1 MKTKFY
7 YFIKIIFFTP
17 FWILSTSDTRKSWLE
32 FKSGLIKHDCSYDY
46 SKPYRDDFGKYYS
59 CKHVGCN
66 VISLQN
72 EDGSWCFDRYS
83 RDITIITATVTDPI
97 ESIEDPESKIK

>member
-7 YFIKIIFFTP
+7 YYLRIIFFTP
-17 FWILSTSDTRKSWLE
+17 FWILSTSETRKSWLE

-46 SKPYRDDFGKYYS
+46 SKSNRDEFGKYYS
-59 CKHVGCN
+59 CNHVGCN

-72 EDGSWCFDRYS
+72 EDGSWCFDKYG
-83 RDITIITATVTDPI
+83 RDVEPVTDPI
-97 ESIEDPESKIK
+97 ESIGDSESKIK